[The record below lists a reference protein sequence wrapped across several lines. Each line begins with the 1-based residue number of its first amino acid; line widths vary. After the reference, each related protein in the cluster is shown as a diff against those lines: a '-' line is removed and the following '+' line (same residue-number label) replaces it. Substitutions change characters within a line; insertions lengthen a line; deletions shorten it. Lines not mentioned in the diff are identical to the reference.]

1 MLLDSSFDD
10 LIYIIIIIYLANLS
24 LVPSSNLT
32 NMNIC
37 FLDLQLLLSAIL
49 KTYCVSFLA
58 AMFLEPE
65 CLPRS
70 PLRCNSWRSGKSCV
84 SIPRLKLHDPL
95 YTRNALTNM
104 LVQEIWLLVDDTS
117 QCNYTRHLSHLNDG
131 DSVAQARDFCPPSF
145 HGQWVKR
152 RQRNIGH
159 RPQATSCDEPS

>member
-1 MLLDSSFDD
+1 MQPLYVFSYKYWSIRAELR
-10 LIYIIIIIYLANLS
+10 
-24 LVPSSNLT
+24 
-32 NMNIC
+32 M
-37 FLDLQLLLSAIL
+37 
-49 KTYCVSFLA
+49 K
-58 AMFLEPE
+58 PE

-117 QCNYTRHLSHLNDG
+117 QRNYARHLSHLNDG

-145 HGQWVKR
+145 HGQWVKH

-159 RPQATSCDEPS
+159 RPQLRRAELNAAFNWRSCLVQKLHPNKLKGVHKA